1 MRTVVSLLLLV
12 VLLTVSCSKEKR
24 LERRLHKGTGEWFVR
39 EQTYDIYSNTTGE
52 LLTSETTTDAGSMV
66 FLKTRFSW
74 GGIRGTWT
82 RTKNTLQLTTE
93 DGDVSTY
100 EISQEAKKKMTLT
113 NSTSED
119 GYTNVVTM
127 RMERE

>member
-1 MRTVVSLLLLV
+1 
-12 VLLTVSCSKEKR
+12 
-24 LERRLHKGTGEWFVR
+24 
-39 EQTYDIYSNTTGE
+39 
-52 LLTSETTTDAGSMV
+52 MV

-74 GGIRGTWT
+74 GGIKGTWK
-82 RTKNTLQLTTE
+82 RAENTLHLTTE
-93 DGDVSTY
+93 DGEVSTY

-119 GYTNVVTM
+119 GYLTVVTM